1 MPMCRSTLALSA
13 LFFALSVASGCGK
26 EELFDKTPNGSD
38 ETGDSGANGSGGDS
52 GPCSPGETE
61 SCYTGPEGTAGVG
74 VCKVG
79 TRVCNADGLGFGGCV
94 SEVVP
99 SAENCAT
106 PVDESCDGMT
116 PSCGSDTLW
125 SRRFGE
131 GEGYGV
137 AVGPDGNPV
146 VVGRFSSSIS
156 FGGNELSSSGGY
168 DAFVAKLDG
177 SSGEHIWS
185 RRLGGSGDQTAWSI
199 GLDAQGDVVVVGE
212 FIGEMSVGGGNTLS
226 SAGGNDIF
234 VVKYD
239 GGDGSHLWSKRFG
252 DSADQ
257 IARGVSVGPSGDVVI
272 TGSFAS
278 TVDFGTGMLTSAG
291 SFDLFVAKL
300 DAQGNGLY
308 ATRYG
313 DSDEQN
319 GHAVAIEP
327 SGGAVITGDFR
338 GAMSLG
344 DTTITSTGSFD
355 AFVARVDA
363 SGKPVYA
370 NGYGSKNH
378 PQRGYAVAVTPSG
391 NALISGLV
399 RGDVDFGGGSLSA
412 KNLDVFLL
420 QLSPSGGHVQSKLMG
435 GKKADN
441 PGGVA
446 LGANG
451 KAIVTGGIPGEGNFD
466 GTAISAGGGFDAF
479 VARFDTSGSLAS
491 AMAYGDSS
499 DQFVNAVA
507 TDAAGRVFIAA
518 QVSGTVDFGT
528 GTLWGAEGELVLAKL
543 PP

>member
-1 MPMCRSTLALSA
+1 MPICRSTLALSA
-13 LFFALSVASGCGK
+13 LCLALSVVSGCGK
-26 EELFDKTPNGSD
+26 EELIDETPNGGD
-38 ETGDSGANGSGGDS
+38 ETGNSGANGSGGDP
-52 GPCSPGETE
+52 GPCTPGETE
-61 SCYTGPEGTAGVG
+61 ACYTGPEGTAGVG

-79 TRVCNADGLGFGGCV
+79 TRVCNADGSGFGGCV
-94 SEVVP
+94 GEVVP
-99 SAENCAT
+99 SAENCVT
-106 PVDESCDGMT
+106 PQDESCDGMA

-137 AVGPDGNPV
+137 VVGPDGNPV
-146 VVGRFSSSIS
+146 VVGRFSSSIN
-156 FGGNELSSSGGY
+156 FGGNTLSSAGGY

-185 RRLGGSGDQTAWSI
+185 RRLGGSDDQTAWSV

-239 GGDGSHLWSKRFG
+239 GADGSHIWSKRFG
-252 DSADQ
+252 DSMDQ

-272 TGSFAS
+272 TGSFNGN
-278 TVDFGTGMLTSAG
+278 VDFGTGAITSAG

-300 DAQGNGLY
+300 DAQGGGVY

-319 GHAVAIEP
+319 GHAIAIEP

-344 DTTITSTGSFD
+344 ATTLTSTGSFD

-370 NGYGSKNH
+370 KGYGSKNH
-378 PQRGYAVAVTPSG
+378 PQRGYAVAVAPSG
-391 NALISGLV
+391 NALVSGLV

-420 QLSPSGGHVQSKLMG
+420 QLDPSGGHVHSKLMG

-451 KAIVTGGIPGEGNFD
+451 KIIVTGGIPGEGNFD
-466 GTAISAGGGFDAF
+466 GTAIAAGGGFDAF
-479 VARFDTSGSLAS
+479 VARFDSSGSLKS
-491 AMAYGDSS
+491 AVAYGDAS

-543 PP
+543 QP